1 MEEKLLVMK
10 DIVQELLL
18 GEILG
23 YVIVLLREAIF
34 LDLSILQMYYQLLSM
49 VKKFIIIQILRS
61 FVATKRVKL
70 L

>member
-1 MEEKLLVMK
+1 MEKKLLVMK

-18 GEILG
+18 GEILE

-49 VKKFIIIQILRS
+49 VKKFIIIQILRN
-61 FVATKRVKL
+61 FVATKRVKNL
-70 L
+70 